1 MEDKIE
7 RRESIDIDEFVRDFL
22 EPNVP
27 VVLGPAFT
35 ENWTARNEWVT
46 DGRPNFSRIIELY
59 HDTIVQVAECDT
71 AFFTDQKRVEMK
83 FSEFVHQWQE
93 NPQSHLYC
101 KDWHFTKSN
110 PEFCAYTPL
119 PCLSDDWINLY
130 CDNEVSSSDDDYRF
144 CYMGGDG
151 TWTPFH
157 EDVFRSYSWS
167 ANICGEKRWTL
178 VPPGQ
183 NSLFTDSLG
192 GWVHNLDDYD
202 EQRFPQLRFLK
213 RLEFV
218 QRAGETVFVP
228 SGWWHQVR
236 NVGDTISINHN
247 WANEF
252 NLHFLYARLAS
263 DMAAVRHA
271 LRDVADMDGFEEQ
284 VQLVLRADSGTDYR
298 NFIRFLKYIAGLYMR
313 KIGEPE
319 GCPELLQFDPYFRTA
334 FSVRRALERIDS
346 VLGILERDE
355 AVLKLNDIESDV
367 AKLRLQIGSHLC
379 RSG

>member
-7 RRESIDIDEFVRDFL
+7 RRESIDIDEFVHDFL

-27 VVLGPAFT
+27 VVLGPKFT
-35 ENWTARNEWVT
+35 KNWTARDEWVS
-46 DGRPNFSRIIELY
+46 DGRPNFTRLIELY
-59 HDTIVQVAECDT
+59 GNATVQVAECDT

-83 FSEFVHQWQE
+83 FHEFIQQWQD
-93 NPQSHLYC
+93 NPLSRLYC

-110 PEFCAYTPL
+110 PEFSAYTPL
-119 PCLSDDWINLY
+119 PCLSDDWINLFY
-130 CDNEVSSSDDDYRF
+130 DDGISSSNDDYRF
-144 CYMGGDG
+144 CYMCGDG

-178 VPPGQ
+178 VAPGQ

-192 GWVHNLDDYD
+192 NWVYNLDDYD
-202 EQRFPQLRFLK
+202 AQQFPRLK
-213 RLEFV
+213 EVQRLEFV

-236 NVGDTISINHN
+236 NIGDTISINHN

-252 NLHFLYARLAS
+252 NLRFLYARLAS
-263 DMAAVRHA
+263 DKAAVHHA

-298 NFIRFLKYIAGLYMR
+298 GFIQFLQYMADLYIR
-313 KIGEPE
+313 EIDVPK
-319 GCPELLQFDPYFRTA
+319 GCPELLRFDPYFRSA
-334 FSVRRALERIDS
+334 PSLKRALERIDT
-346 VLGILERDE
+346 VLDMIEQDDS
-355 AVLKLNDIESDV
+355 ALKLDGIASDI
-367 AKLRLQIGSHLC
+367 AKLRLQIDSC
-379 RSG
+379 IRRN